1 MLLGTQD
8 RICITGSTLQTILQV
23 DLCQIVSECLQY
35 LLLAQ
40 IISFDVSMKS
50 QTLLM
55 SITSEIEIVVLLWG
69 YWIFPVNVIT
79 NIPLK
84 LVCHALKYQMTIS
97 MLSYYT

>member
-1 MLLGTQD
+1 M
-8 RICITGSTLQTILQV
+8 
-23 DLCQIVSECLQY
+23 QY

-40 IISFDVSMKS
+40 NISFDVNMKS
-50 QTLLM
+50 PTLLM

-97 MLSYYT
+97 MLSYYTACLKLSDKILKTLLRKM